1 MEAYACW
8 NLDINER
15 KSSSSGGL
23 ASIFYTHFINNKSG
37 ICYGCNYDENIQL
50 VFSRASTLDE
60 IKKFKTSKYS
70 FSYIGKSYRE
80 IQKDLNNGL
89 YVVFVGTPCQV
100 AGLKR
105 FLRKDY
111 DNLLAIDLI
120 CHGMPPQKYLDEYI
134 ESLNLDEKPNNLT
147 FRGILNFYFSLYK
160 DDKILYSKK
169 ASEDLFFKAFL
180 EGLFYNENCY
190 SCQYANSERVGDI
203 TIGDFWGLG
212 DEEPFEHDTSNGVS
226 VALINNEKG
235 KKYFDEIKYQ
245 IFFEKRTVEEAIK
258 GNDQLRAPSNK
269 HINHDLFLEIYSEKG
284 LKEALEKSLL

>member
-100 AGLKR
+100 AGLKS

-226 VALINNEKG
+226 VALIN
-235 KKYFDEIKYQ
+235 
-245 IFFEKRTVEEAIK
+245 
-258 GNDQLRAPSNK
+258 
-269 HINHDLFLEIYSEKG
+269 HDLFLEIYSEKG